1 MYLEYR
7 EKNDVNKL
15 TISIADFREILPSR
29 CTLGK
34 SFCEGTCNAIG
45 RRTGACETG
54 KGCECSEEKLSPSQ
68 FALCA
73 AESTCRL
80 DCQANG
86 KATGECDG
94 WNCKCQ
100 SNK

>member
-1 MYLEYR
+1 MEPKHNPYTFLNLRHLYLL
-7 EKNDVNKL
+7 N
-15 TISIADFREILPSR
+15 FEILQ
-29 CTLGK
+29 
-34 SFCEGTCNAIG
+34 
-45 RRTGACETG
+45 
-54 KGCECSEEKLSPSQ
+54 GCECSEEKLSPSQ